1 MAITL
6 DGTSGIIVSGNT
18 NTLSGVTVGLGAGA
32 VSTTTAVGVSALAA
46 NSSGGNCVAIGYQA
60 GLANSTGGQSTLIGS
75 QAGLAGTDLD
85 YVTAVGYQALSS
97 ITSGD
102 FNTAL
107 GAQALK
113 ANTSGANSTAV
124 GYQAGYSNTTGGITA
139 VGYQAGY
146 ANIIG
151 LRCVFLGH
159 GAGFSSTGDNNTLVG
174 YGAGNAS
181 TGVNNTFVG
190 AYNST
195 YGASGGDMTTGSKNT
210 IIGTYTGNLY
220 GLDIR
225 TLSNRIVLSDGDGK
239 PCFYND
245 NVNNFLADSGQFVTG
260 VYSRGTGAQY
270 YVDFRV
276 GWTAGGSPGTQT
288 GYIYSPAG
296 TTTLYTT
303 ASDRRL
309 KQNIV
314 DAPSAIN
321 DVMAI
326 GIKSFDWILNNEHQK
341 YGVIAQDLH
350 LIAPDAV
357 AIPQNSEDMCAV
369 DYSALVPMLIKSIQE
384 LKAQNES
391 LKARLDAANL

>member
-1 MAITL
+1 LTTGVRNTILGSQSGQNLTTGSDNILIGYRTVYNA
-6 DGTSGIIVSGNT
+6 TSTGSNNV
-18 NTLSGVTVGLGAGA
+18 
-32 VSTTTAVGVSALAA
+32 AVG
-46 NSSGGNCVAIGYQA
+46 SGSLY
-60 GLANSTGGQSTLIGS
+60 S
-75 QAGLAGTDLD
+75 
-85 YVTAVGYQALSS
+85 
-97 ITSGD
+97 
-102 FNTAL
+102 
-107 GAQALK
+107 
-113 ANTSGANSTAV
+113 NTSASNCTAV
-124 GYQAGYSNTTGGITA
+124 GYQAGYANTTGGITA

-303 ASDRRL
+303 ASDTRL